1 MMTSQQEKADLE
13 KGNDKDVEIAA
24 SSPKRTKPYIV
35 LVASCAALGGLIFGY
50 DIAGAG
56 ATFQMDGFKEHFG
69 WECAPGADPSCMPA
83 SESIIDRDKGLIN
96 GLFGTGAAIGA
107 MISPPVAEKYGRRIC
122 LAFSTLVFI
131 FGAAFQ
137 TWSPEMWVMWF
148 GRIFSGMG
156 IGMLSMCVPVY
167 IAEMSPEHIR
177 GSLST
182 LWQVAVTSG
191 ILIASAANLGLKNW
205 DEGWRLSYGGNISF
219 ALLLLLCLAFM
230 PESPRWLAANGN
242 DEQLDEALR
251 KIRFEDEIE
260 DEKKKL
266 QKEVQEELDVGSAPW
281 SEVFSEKNGMRKRV
295 FLGMSF
301 QTFQQLCG
309 INAIMFYAPDI
320 LATFFTSD
328 QAIVGTFALNTINF
342 LATFITVATV
352 DKIGRVKLL
361 CSGGLVMFLAL
372 LINGILSAVDQTM
385 TVGYIVLVSA
395 GFFIIGFAFSWGP
408 VVWTVCSE
416 MFPYRTRGKAAGLTT
431 TSNWVGTTIIG
442 ALFPVASSASLSA
455 CFFFFAAMIAI
466 GTTVVYL
473 FQPETAKK
481 TPIQIDEAYR
491 THKAKLHRKTW

>member
-1 MMTSQQEKADLE
+1 M
-13 KGNDKDVEIAA
+13 
-24 SSPKRTKPYIV
+24 
-35 LVASCAALGGLIFGY
+35 ASCAALGGLIFGY

-83 SESIIDRDKGLIN
+83 SEAIIDRDKGLIN

-137 TWSPEMWVMWF
+137 TWSPEMWIMWI

-260 DEKKKL
+260 DEKKEL
-266 QKEVQEELDVGSAPW
+266 QMEVQEELDVGSAPW
-281 SEVFSEKNGMRKRV
+281 SEVLSEKNGMRKRV

-309 INAIMFYAPDI
+309 INAIMFYGKLISRDI
-320 LATFFTSD
+320 L
-328 QAIVGTFALNTINF
+328 
-342 LATFITVATV
+342 
-352 DKIGRVKLL
+352 
-361 CSGGLVMFLAL
+361 
-372 LINGILSAVDQTM
+372 
-385 TVGYIVLVSA
+385 Y
-395 GFFIIGFAFSWGP
+395 
-408 VVWTVCSE
+408 
-416 MFPYRTRGKAAGLTT
+416 
-431 TSNWVGTTIIG
+431 
-442 ALFPVASSASLSA
+442 
-455 CFFFFAAMIAI
+455 
-466 GTTVVYL
+466 
-473 FQPETAKK
+473 
-481 TPIQIDEAYR
+481 
-491 THKAKLHRKTW
+491 